1 MLHLLT
7 NLSRIPDYFV
17 FEAPRVSHMP
27 QGDIHLLASLVA
39 RTVSDLEDY
48 SFLCSSAPC
57 EEFKAQS
64 FTGYTLVQ
72 DAFCE
77 LEGGGGRD
85 I

>member
-1 MLHLLT
+1 
-7 NLSRIPDYFV
+7 
-17 FEAPRVSHMP
+17 MP
-27 QGDIHLLASLVA
+27 QGDMHLLASLVA

-48 SFLCSSAPC
+48 FSFLCSIAPC